1 MLQRAVKFTSAMP
14 FVNPSRAPPSVVQ
27 LQGGRFMNSD
37 IPTQNAVFL
46 TTGIISE
53 CALVTATESSPP
65 SYGVPGAAVRRVKL
79 RPFAVEFERAA
90 AFFGHFLDTKGSDE
104 YLGPIYNNGLAFVTR
119 KEGTNKC
126 RLSLTV
132 SIVCANFW
140 VPAASAVVPS
150 TSHLLAS
157 SPTTGR
163 SGGGAT
169 RVSKSASKGRP
180 ATAYPQS
187 LSFDDEG

>member
-1 MLQRAVKFTSAMP
+1 MASYDAVHASLKTEPNCQRSVESSFTLFFGFLRGMGRLLQRAVKFTSAMP

-27 LQGGRFMNSD
+27 LQGGRFVNGD

-53 CALVTATESSPP
+53 CALVSPTESSPP

-90 AFFGHFLDTKGSDE
+90 AFLGLFLDTKGSDE

-119 KEGTNKC
+119 KEGTNKG
-126 RLSLTV
+126 RLSLSV
-132 SIVCANFW
+132 SIVCADF
-140 VPAASAVVPS
+140 
-150 TSHLLAS
+150 L
-157 SPTTGR
+157 
-163 SGGGAT
+163 
-169 RVSKSASKGRP
+169 
-180 ATAYPQS
+180 
-187 LSFDDEG
+187 F